1 MIVAELSLDSIA
13 ERTEGRVLQGSPSLS
28 FCGYSIDSRT
38 VEPGELF
45 FALVAERNGHEF
57 VTHAA
62 RRGARGAV
70 ISQDVKI
77 SAPDFGL
84 LRVEDTLEALQR
96 LSQSVLLDHPVRV
109 VGITGSIGK
118 TTTKEFTACL
128 LSRRHNVLKSKD
140 NFNNQIGLPLSVLAL
155 NERHNVA
162 VLEMGMNHP
171 GEIKLLTRLAPPNV
185 AVITNI
191 NPVHLEFFDSMEA
204 IAAAKKEIL
213 LGAKNDAVAV
223 LNGDDPRIKA
233 ISADWRGRKIL
244 FGLSEGADI
253 RAMNVQPS
261 GSAGLSLD
269 LVYGGEKAPVKVP
282 FFYET
287 YLYNFLAAAGTARAL
302 SVPLDDILTQA
313 PTLTPLPMRGMLM
326 RRDKIT
332 VVDDSYNSNPKAL
345 ESALKDTARIAARRR
360 VAVLG
365 DMLEL
370 GAHEA
375 KFHREAGRQAVE
387 AGWDVLV
394 TIGEKSRAMA
404 EGALEAGM
412 SEDRVYSFA
421 DSEEAAEKIWSIIQE
436 GDLILVK
443 GSRGIKTE
451 RILERFKEKGF

>member
-1 MIVAELSLDSIA
+1 MADLSLSLIA
-13 ERTEGRVLQGSPSLS
+13 ERTEGKILQGSPSLS
-28 FCGYSIDSRT
+28 FNGFSIDSRET
-38 VEPGELF
+38 KPGELF

-70 ISQDVKI
+70 ISQNVKI
-77 SAPDFGL
+77 SASDFGL
-84 LRVEDTLEALQR
+84 LWVEDTLEALQR
-96 LSQSVLLDHPVRV
+96 LAQTVLLDHPVRV

-118 TTTKEFTACL
+118 TTTKEFTASL
-128 LSRRHNVLKSKD
+128 LSRHYNVLKSKG
-140 NFNNQIGLPLSVLAL
+140 NYNNQIGLPLSVLAL
-155 NERHNVA
+155 NERHNLA

-171 GEIKLLTRLAPPNV
+171 GEIKLLTRLAPPDV

-191 NPVHLEFFDSMEA
+191 NPVHLEFFDNMEA

-213 LGAKNDAVAV
+213 LGAKDNAVAV
-223 LNGDDPRIKA
+223 LNGDDSRIKA
-233 ISADWRGRKIL
+233 ISADWKGQKIL
-244 FGLSEGADI
+244 FGLSKETDI
-253 RAMNVQPS
+253 RAENIRTS

-269 LVYGGEKAPVKVP
+269 LVYGWNKARVNVP

-313 PTLTPLPMRGMLM
+313 PGLTPLPMRGTLL

-332 VVDDSYNSNPKAL
+332 VVDDSYNSNPIAL
-345 ESALKDTARIAARRR
+345 ESALKDSTRIAARRR

-370 GAHEA
+370 GVHEA
-375 KFHREAGRQAVE
+375 HFHREAGRQAAA

-394 TIGEKSRAMA
+394 TIGERSRAMV

-412 SEDRVYSFA
+412 SEDRIYSFA
-421 DSEEAAEKIWSIIQE
+421 DSEEAAEKIWSIIRE

-451 RILERFKEKGF
+451 RILERFKEEGF